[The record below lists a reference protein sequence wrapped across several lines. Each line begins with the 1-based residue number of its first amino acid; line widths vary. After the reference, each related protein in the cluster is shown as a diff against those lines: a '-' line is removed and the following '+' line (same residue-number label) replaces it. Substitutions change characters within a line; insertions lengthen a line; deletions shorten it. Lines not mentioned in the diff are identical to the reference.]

1 MNASSLRAAL
11 ALLLATFALNACAT
25 SDAYRAAEDAMDEG
39 RYDAALQSYDRAL
52 ETTYYPAEFE
62 RAAQRRCDALD
73 KLVTPAITD
82 ARALPTWEER
92 RDTLVALRERF
103 ANCQSPKGRQQ
114 VDTALNEEALTYWD
128 AELAPMIEAGQRDDA
143 LVLARPTA
151 ELLPGIYEFWRR
163 YTLLR
168 AELHQ
173 EALQALEASTTELSR
188 AFYQNLARLYAPDEG
203 TIADDAALRTRFG
216 TGFFALPLTALNV
229 ELAGEQSQQNAF
241 CTALRDELQAGL
253 TEPAASSP
261 LRVAL
266 DIAQCN
272 TSTSRVDETIVSR
285 EPYYEMRTVNER
297 VCRSYTV
304 PVTVQ
309 QPSRRVCSGAQRCYQ
324 TGRTQQTCFR
334 DCSYVGG
341 GSTTR
346 NETRQRCQMEDV
358 TRRVELWREVRTPGY
373 RALRTMALQG
383 QATITDERGQ
393 TTTVPVAFT
402 TTLPSAVV
410 PTGAVIDAP
419 TIEVTRAELTTR
431 ILAELPT
438 QLRTHYASNVLI
450 PRQQA
455 NFARLSAEEKLDLAI
470 ALSLH
475 NATEPLT
482 AAGRAW
488 LSELSGANELT
499 LAALIGGAEDF
510 HPTPYAPTITAPIF
524 DYGRIPLDH
533 PASIAIHGAAP
544 FQVLF
549 TGRVVNHDGFPT
561 QAPRQGTLVH
571 FGYRANMANGFLDR
585 YLGWIYQD
593 QLDLLFSIGAR
604 TSESQTVLDE
614 VGESRREERGLAY
627 GYRFSYTGM
636 YGYRGPSLGTFVGL
650 KLQRSGDRTGHI
662 FTAGAAMPAV
672 LQLELRHNPTYPVIL
687 QAWGGD
693 LNLTRFNRTFGAS
706 LAIPAGVNRWFYAS
720 AERRRLRTQF
730 YALTLDERVDAGIR
744 PSWEFHLGMSF
755 GIALGQ

>member
-1 MNASSLRAAL
+1 MKISSLRAVS
-11 ALLLATFALNACAT
+11 ALLLATLVLNACAS
-25 SDAYRAAEDAMDEG
+25 SDAYRAAEDAMDAG
-39 RYDAALQSYDRAL
+39 RYDEALQKYDRAL

-73 KLVTPAITD
+73 ELVTPAVAD
-82 ARALPTWEER
+82 ARALPTWEAR

-103 ANCQSPKGRQQ
+103 SNCESPEGRQQ
-114 VDTALNEEALTYWD
+114 VDTALNDEALAYWD
-128 AELAPMIEAGQRDDA
+128 AELAPLIEAGQRDDA
-143 LVLARPTA
+143 LILARPVA
-151 ELLPGIYEFWRR
+151 ELLPGIYTFWQR
-163 YTLLR
+163 YIQLR
-168 AELHQ
+168 SELHQ
-173 EALQALEASTTELSR
+173 EALQAVETSSTELSR
-188 AFYQNLARLYAPDEG
+188 AFYQNLATLYAPDAGEL
-203 TIADDAALRTRFG
+203 AEEQALRTRFG
-216 TGFFALPLTALNV
+216 TNFFTMPIAAIDIALDAN
-229 ELAGEQSQQNAF
+229 LADPAAF
-241 CTALRDELQAGL
+241 CTALRDELQASL

-261 LRVAL
+261 LSVAI
-266 DIAQCN
+266 DIAQCE

-324 TGRTQQTCFR
+324 TGRNQQTCFR

-373 RALRTMALQG
+373 RSLRTMALKG

-393 TTTVPVAFT
+393 TTTAPVAFT
-402 TTLPSAVV
+402 TTLPSALV
-410 PTGAVIDAP
+410 PTGAVVDAP

-431 ILAELPT
+431 ILTELPS
-438 QLRTHYASNVLI
+438 QLRTHYASDVLI

-455 NFARLSAEEKLDLAI
+455 NFANLSQNEKLDLAI

-475 NATEPLT
+475 NATDTLST
-482 AAGRAW
+482 AGRAW
-488 LSELSGANELT
+488 LSDLTGANDVT
-499 LAALIGGAEDF
+499 LASLVGGSEDF
-510 HPTPYAPTITAPIF
+510 HPTPYAPTITAPLF
-524 DYGRIPLDH
+524 DYTRIPLDH
-533 PASIAIHGAAP
+533 PASIAIHGVAP
-544 FQVLF
+544 FQALF

-571 FGYRANMANGFLDR
+571 FGYRANLANGFLDR
-585 YLGWIYQD
+585 YLGWVYQD

-614 VGESRREERGLAY
+614 VGENRREERGLAY

-730 YALTLDERVDAGIR
+730 YALTLNERVDAGIR